1 MRKIERITKN
11 IESNKELMKSLRK
24 VDMTV
29 ERFISDA
36 QTYIKA
42 VKERRINYT
51 VDTVSR
57 SGMSRTIIITSCE
70 MSRYNGKRSFH
81 YRQYNAMLE
90 AMGYSVK
97 RGYRDSIRV
106 GGCGMNML
114 FATNY
119 SIIHRLHRLGF
130 ISRKVCDVLAQA
142 VN

>member
-1 MRKIERITKN
+1 MKKIERITKK
-11 IESNKELMKSLRK
+11 IESSKELMKGLRK
-24 VDMTV
+24 VDITI

-36 QTYIKA
+36 QTYLKA
-42 VKERRINYT
+42 VKERRISYT

-70 MSRYNGKRSFH
+70 KSAYNGKRSFY
-81 YRQYNAMLE
+81 YRQYNSMLE
-90 AMGYSVK
+90 VMGYSVK
-97 RGYRDSIRV
+97 RGYRDAIRV

-119 SIIHRLHRLGF
+119 DIVWTLHRLGF
-130 ISRKVCDVLAQA
+130 ISRKQCDVLAQA

>member
-1 MRKIERITKN
+1 MRKVERITKN
-11 IESNKELMKSLRK
+11 IENSKELMRNLKKIDLS
-24 VDMTV
+24 V

-42 VKERRINYT
+42 VKERRISYT

-70 MSRYNGKRSFH
+70 KSLYNGKRSFY

-90 AMGYSVK
+90 VLGYNVK
-97 RGYRDSIRV
+97 RGYRDAIRV

-119 SIIHRLHRLGF
+119 NIVWTLHRLGF
-130 ISRKVCDVLAQA
+130 INRKQCDVLAQA

>member
-11 IESNKELMKSLRK
+11 IESNKELMRSLKRI
-24 VDMTV
+24 DLSI

-36 QTYIKA
+36 QTYITA
-42 VKERRINYT
+42 VKERRISYT

-70 MSRYNGKRSFH
+70 KSVYNGKRSFF

-90 AMGYSVK
+90 AMGYSVI

-119 SIIHRLHRLGF
+119 NIIWTLHRLGF
-130 ISRKVCDVLAQA
+130 ISRKSCDVLAQM

>member
-1 MRKIERITKN
+1 MKKIERITKN
-11 IESNKELMKSLRK
+11 IESSKGLMKMLKK
-24 VDMTV
+24 VDLTI

-36 QTYIKA
+36 QTYLKA
-42 VKERRINYT
+42 VKEHRISYT

-57 SGMSRTIIITSCE
+57 SGMSRTIVITSCE
-70 MSRYNGKRSFH
+70 KSVYNGKRSFY

-97 RGYRDSIRV
+97 RGYRDAIRV

-119 SIIHRLHRLGF
+119 SIVWTLHRLGF
-130 ISRKVCDVLAQA
+130 INRKQCDVLAQA

>member
-1 MRKIERITKN
+1 MKKIERITKN
-11 IESNKELMKSLRK
+11 IESNKELMKGLRK
-24 VDMTV
+24 IDLTI

-36 QTYIKA
+36 QTYLKA
-42 VKERRINYT
+42 VKERRISYT

-70 MSRYNGKRSFH
+70 KSIYNGKRSFF

-90 AMGYSVK
+90 VMGYRVK
-97 RGYRDSIRV
+97 RGYRDAIRV

-119 SIIHRLHRLGF
+119 NIVWTLHRLGF
-130 ISRKVCDVLAQA
+130 INRKQCDVLAQV